1 MCLNAYTKIY
11 IKKIKNNTKIQIKK
25 KKKTINLNQSYR
37 KEQKSTKRESTH
49 NFFVEKNMNW
59 MREMILKFFLYKI
72 KNLL

>member
-11 IKKIKNNTKIQIKK
+11 IKKIKNNTKIHIKK

-49 NFFVEKNMNW
+49 NFFVEKNMN
-59 MREMILKFFLYKI
+59 
-72 KNLL
+72 